1 MIDQLDCTQQ
11 SSVLFLYYDYKL
23 KVKDMDTTIFKI
35 KHISAYM
42 LIPLTTISFGSFWL
56 MRFFEKTSLDPRFL
70 NILKYNVITAYLF
83 KILNFLQQV
92 KTGLIDYD
100 KLEETAAL
108 FRPRLII
115 AGTSAYSRLI
125 DYARMR
131 QVNQTPM

>member
-1 MIDQLDCTQQ
+1 
-11 SSVLFLYYDYKL
+11 
-23 KVKDMDTTIFKI
+23 
-35 KHISAYM
+35 
-42 LIPLTTISFGSFWL
+42 